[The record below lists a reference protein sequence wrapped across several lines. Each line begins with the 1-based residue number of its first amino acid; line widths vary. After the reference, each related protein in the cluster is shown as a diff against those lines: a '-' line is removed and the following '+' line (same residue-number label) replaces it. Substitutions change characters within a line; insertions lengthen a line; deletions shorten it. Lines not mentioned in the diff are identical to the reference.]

1 MRIFAISVGL
11 VLAAGS
17 APAHA
22 ASPGMPMEENPV
34 GFNWTGAYAGAQAGY
49 TWGDGQ
55 FTGDGDRANP
65 KPVGLTGGLYVGAN
79 YQFDNKIVLGI
90 DADIAWSGADDSVL
104 VYNSA
109 GEPWPA
115 DYPVVQQI
123 NRTGAIRA
131 RLGYTMDR
139 WLPYIAGGVAFADVN
154 QRLVGA
160 DDDFN
165 TAYTGWTLGVGTEY
179 AFADNV
185 ILRAEYRYAD
195 FGTRTFEVQD
205 SPPLDIGLKTSDIR
219 LGAAYKF

>member
-11 VLAAGS
+11 VLAASS

-22 ASPGMPMEENPV
+22 ASPGMPMEEKPV
-34 GFNWTGAYAGAQAGY
+34 DFNWTGGYVGAQAGY
-49 TWGDGQ
+49 TGGDGS
-55 FTGDGDRANP
+55 FTGDGDHATP
-65 KPVGLTGGLYVGAN
+65 KPDGLIGGLYVGAN
-79 YQFDNKIVLGI
+79 YQFDNRIVLGV
-90 DADIAWSGADDSVL
+90 DADIAWSGADDRVL
-104 VYNSA
+104 VYNAA

-115 DYPVVQQI
+115 DFPVVQRI
-123 NRTGAIRA
+123 NRTGAVRA
-131 RLGYTMDR
+131 RLGYAMDR

-165 TAYTGWTLGVGTEY
+165 TTYTGWTLGVGTEY
-179 AFADNV
+179 AFTDNF

-205 SPPLDIGLKTSDIR
+205 SPPLHIGLKTSDIR
-219 LGAAYKF
+219 VGAAYRF